1 MFIEYKL
8 FVLLY
13 IIRCLK
19 SMSLNKNIFSF
30 FPQRISSFNSNK
42 SQDKSLITTLERK
55 LKNERDTRAQ
65 LESQLKESK
74 KKTAAAVA
82 QQLSLPS
89 PTAENKAATDLKPVS
104 HGACNARVAELENE
118 LNRIQA
124 KLEEATQRLDT
135 LKKEETVR
143 KTNGTDNEMKMK
155 KDLEL
160 LTNAFNAMQGKN
172 LHLENSLSSE
182 TRLKLDL
189 FSALGDTRRQLEIT
203 QDRMKE
209 KCKEVDMLKGKIA
222 EVMAV
227 MPPQYHSSIGGAG
240 NYGVGVVNGGVGGQT
255 TVSKAAFI
263 TKNMDPVVV
272 TTSNGVA

>member
-1 MFIEYKL
+1 MISV
-8 FVLLY
+8 VLTF
-13 IIRCLK
+13 
-19 SMSLNKNIFSF
+19 KNCNIVIFSPF
-30 FPQRISSFNSNK
+30 FPRRISSFNSNK

-74 KKTAAAVA
+74 KKTAAAEA
-82 QQLSLPS
+82 QQSSSLP
-89 PTAENKAATDLKPVS
+89 PTAENKAAADNT
-104 HGACNARVAELENE
+104 RVTELENE
-118 LNRIQA
+118 LKRIQA
-124 KLEEATQRLDT
+124 KLEEANQRFDT
-135 LKKEETVR
+135 LKKEESVR

-155 KDLEL
+155 KDLDL
-160 LTNAFNAMQGKN
+160 LIYVFNAMQSKN

-227 MPPQYHSSIGGAG
+227 MPPQYHSSIRGAG
-240 NYGVGVVNGGVGGQT
+240 NYGGGVVNGGVPT
-255 TVSKAAFI
+255 TVSKAAFNAN
-263 TKNMDPVVV
+263 NMEPAVV